1 MKPKPRTLE
10 DVIAEIHRD
19 RKSKREGLNP
29 ISHIPEPIP
38 EPIVWPIEE
47 SVSGEV
53 DEVFDV
59 SAGDSTI

>member
-19 RKSKREGLNP
+19 RKSKRDGLNP
-29 ISHIPEPIP
+29 IVSTPEAIP

-47 SVSGEV
+47 SVPGEV

-59 SAGDSTI
+59 PAGDSTI